1 MPGDPERDLAE
12 WVEELVRA
20 VSAEPLP
27 GGYRLLDWD
36 LDQGISLAF
45 DRRGESLLV
54 ELSAR
59 DDQMGAWSR
68 TNRFNLVARDPFR
81 DGGLGAES
89 VGFLRELTR
98 RLAEHEGRLP
108 AVSRQAAASARTQI
122 RSISATRA
130 LVREGR
136 GQYYLNPYVGCTI
149 GCSFCFVGDQADLA
163 RSLGGLPKLPW
174 GLWVDVKTNLP
185 EVLAR
190 EVRELVPRAL
200 HVEAEPLPFR
210 QESECPPRGGHRQHH
225 HAHEHEQEHQ
235 YGGRAV
241 GEAWA
246 VPKPVG
252 GNQPEVRDQVQQRS
266 QQGEPRPDA
275 KSGTIDDEQQCPDIG
290 QREQA
295 PIRGAVGGP
304 KHRLEE
310 RRAAA
315 DGVDA
320 DAECEHPIGRA
331 PASERVEEPAGV
343 SDGAAER
350 GEVQEIGFELTR
362 PLEVEESRQ
371 HEHAEDESARRHD
384 ALGAERCSL
393 DHRDQNGVQPLR
405 QHSQF
410 FRKMCWS
417 S

>member
-174 GLWVDVKTNLP
+174 GRWVDVKTNLP

-190 EVRELVPRAL
+190 EVRELEPGIVRMSPIVTDPYQPLERRHRITRRCLEVLAGAGFSPCVLTRAARITEDIPTLQRFANAWVGLSIPTDDDRVRHAFEPGADPIDTRLDALAACQRAGLDTFAVVQPILPQDPERLVERLAPLVRVVRIDRLHVGERVGSIYERLGLAHASEDAWFDEMTERLRAGFSRRGVAL
-200 HVEAEPLPFR
+200 HALDDL
-210 QESECPPRGGHRQHH
+210 
-225 HAHEHEQEHQ
+225 
-235 YGGRAV
+235 
-241 GEAWA
+241 GELAA
-246 VPKPVG
+246 F
-252 GNQPEVRDQVQQRS
+252 S
-266 QQGEPRPDA
+266 
-275 KSGTIDDEQQCPDIG
+275 
-290 QREQA
+290 
-295 PIRGAVGGP
+295 
-304 KHRLEE
+304 
-310 RRAAA
+310 RRA
-315 DGVDA
+315 
-320 DAECEHPIGRA
+320 H
-331 PASERVEEPAGV
+331 AG
-343 SDGAAER
+343 
-350 GEVQEIGFELTR
+350 
-362 PLEVEESRQ
+362 
-371 HEHAEDESARRHD
+371 
-384 ALGAERCSL
+384 
-393 DHRDQNGVQPLR
+393 
-405 QHSQF
+405 
-410 FRKMCWS
+410 
-417 S
+417 